1 MALTALAVVA
11 LIEAVVSPAQ
21 GKAGVALFLFLAL
34 TFVWS
39 LWSLLCLAVDR
50 VLPGRR
56 AAIGGTAEP
65 PTMVAV
71 LVRDDVDAGD
81 GNDVGRQINET
92 FNPAIV
98 RLIEDT
104 NHLYPRDPDEG
115 R

>member
-1 MALTALAVVA
+1 
-11 LIEAVVSPAQ
+11 
-21 GKAGVALFLFLAL
+21 
-34 TFVWS
+34 
-39 LWSLLCLAVDR
+39 
-50 VLPGRR
+50 
-56 AAIGGTAEP
+56 
-65 PTMVAV
+65 MVAV

-104 NHLYPRDPDEG
+104 NHLYPCDPDEG